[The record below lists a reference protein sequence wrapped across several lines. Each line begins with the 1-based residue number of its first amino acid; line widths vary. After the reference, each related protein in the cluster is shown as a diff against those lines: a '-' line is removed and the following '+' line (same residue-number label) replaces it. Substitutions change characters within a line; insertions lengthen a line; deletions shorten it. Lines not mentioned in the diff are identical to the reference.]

1 MSMRFVAFLSDLDA
15 LCRKHCVTLVT
26 VQNGDTHEMGAV
38 PIKQGE
44 DPDLVVL
51 NLMGAE

>member
-1 MSMRFVAFLSDLDA
+1 MNMRFVAFLSALDN
-15 LCRKHCVTLVT
+15 LCREHCVTLVT
-26 VQNGDTHEMGAV
+26 VQNGESHEMAAI

-51 NLMGAE
+51 NLMGDE